1 MDDPQIHDLTHTHTV
16 NVFVVQKT
24 FGGQKR
30 KWDLLEQK
38 TQAHVTVKLIEWI

>member
-38 TQAHVTVKLIEWI
+38 TQTHVMVKLIEWI